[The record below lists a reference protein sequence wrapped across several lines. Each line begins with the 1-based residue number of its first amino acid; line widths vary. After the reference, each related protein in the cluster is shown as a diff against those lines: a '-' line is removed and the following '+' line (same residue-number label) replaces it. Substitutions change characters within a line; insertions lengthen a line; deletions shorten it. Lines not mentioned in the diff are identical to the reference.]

1 LTLPGKAVI
10 WAGRKADDAP
20 PVAAARQVALDEAR
34 DEYRRLLYVAMTRA
48 EDRLIVC
55 GADGERK
62 RPDGCWYDMIRQ
74 ALNGDL
80 AEEIDGDEK
89 VLRYRRTAAPAA
101 PERVGEDKIKPERL
115 EFPPWLRQT
124 VPPYVAPPT
133 PLSPSTA
140 FDDDIGETVPGA
152 SRDRRKA
159 LERGRIVHRL
169 MQSLP
174 DVPPARRQNAVERYL
189 ANAAKEFSAA
199 EQAEIARQVFAILD
213 EENFAG
219 VFALG
224 SRAEVP
230 IVGRILRPGD
240 EPILVAGQVDRLVIT
255 ADAVL
260 AVDYK
265 SDSLVPAGVEAV
277 PAKYITQL
285 ALYRAVLM
293 CLYPERIVRAA
304 LIFSN
309 APVLIE
315 IPASVMAAALAA
327 EVGKKSTKSCNSPVS
342 AA

>member
-1 LTLPGKAVI
+1 
-10 WAGRKADDAP
+10 
-20 PVAAARQVALDEAR
+20 
-34 DEYRRLLYVAMTRA
+34 
-48 EDRLIVC
+48 
-55 GADGERK
+55 
-62 RPDGCWYDMIRQ
+62 
-74 ALNGDL
+74 
-80 AEEIDGDEK
+80 
-89 VLRYRRTAAPAA
+89 
-101 PERVGEDKIKPERL
+101 
-115 EFPPWLRQT
+115 
-124 VPPYVAPPT
+124 VAPPT
-133 PLSPSTA
+133 PLSPSTV
-140 FDDDIGETVPGA
+140 FDDEIGETAPGA

-174 DVPPARRQNAVERYL
+174 DVPPAGRRNAVERYL
-189 ANAAKEFSAA
+189 ANVAKDFSAA

-213 EENFAG
+213 NENFAG

-230 IVGRILRPGD
+230 IVGRIPRPGG
-240 EPILVAGQVDRLVIT
+240 EPVLVAGQVDRLVVT

-265 SDSLVPAGVEAV
+265 SDSLVPADLEAA
-277 PAKYITQL
+277 PAAYITQL

-293 CLYPERIVRAA
+293 RLYPERIVRAA

-309 APVLIE
+309 APALIE

-327 EVGKKSTKSCNSPVS
+327 ELGKKSTKSCNSPVS